1 MRCYPSRKPWRV
13 CCWLKGQLLL
23 TENRLVRGTSEKIP
37 WRVRTGWSNMAEVST
52 QPTEKLWESRAPSTS
67 GRTSRNCACTPVDIC
82 TLWDPEY
89 HLSYE
94 RGTCSSCLSYGSVVM
109 TYPSYEHNCRPG
121 RIPLTFAK
129 TNLIYPWPLRLISSV
144 MRVRVSVFYFT
155 VICEDHSSP
164 FNLLRLQS
172 FGWLVRLVAMTFLQP
187 SSYWYSS
194 IDFSSH
200 IHHNCF
206 KVPTNWPKLP
216 ARQFSLPIIHF
227 FQCQCLEAAREG
239 LSLYLSTFVCAH
251 ICTQY
256 LPPWN
261 TKPSGN
267 NAQLI
272 LLAALQKSTKGIFPL
287 FYGWKTE
294 ACWLTE
300 WILQGYTLIPLAA
313 QASHML

>member
-1 MRCYPSRKPWRV
+1 MSLIVGQVGNPRLSPKPI
-13 CCWLKGQLLL
+13 L
-23 TENRLVRGTSEKIP
+23 
-37 WRVRTGWSNMAEVST
+37 ST
-52 QPTEKLWESRAPSTS
+52 L
-67 GRTSRNCACTPVDIC
+67 D
-82 TLWDPEY
+82 LWDWSHRFWEKGC
-89 HLSYE
+89 E
-94 RGTCSSCLSYGSVVM
+94 CF
-109 TYPSYEHNCRPG
+109 
-121 RIPLTFAK
+121 I
-129 TNLIYPWPLRLISSV
+129 
-144 MRVRVSVFYFT
+144 FT
-155 VICEDHSSP
+155 VICEDPSSP

-172 FGWLVRLVAMTFLQP
+172 FGWLVRLVAMTFLRP

-227 FQCQCLEAAREG
+227 SPCQCLEAAREG

-251 ICTQY
+251 IHTQY

-294 ACWLTE
+294 ACSLTE
-300 WILQGYTLIPLAA
+300 
-313 QASHML
+313 